1 MTELLNGTVRIK
13 AAAAMLGVT
22 PQTVRNWAAAGHI
35 PSLRHPMNGYR
46 LFQVQDIERLV
57 VKDHSGKAVQTSNED
72 GVEMPP
78 IPAVVYSKVHEA
90 GRRTVTF
97 ASGQTI
103 ATEIQSITRA
113 EAYGA
118 ADFECDWLRAKERPV
133 AAGGRR
139 VRVGDVFSGGGIFS
153 LGVDE
158 ALRAAG
164 YQAEHT
170 FGLDFDRDAISTFGF
185 NFPESLAMHTDVAS
199 ITAGQVG
206 ARRSSAERDFMRAV
220 GGLDILVAG
229 PPCQGHSD
237 LNNHTRR
244 DDPKNSLY
252 FSVARLAEILEP
264 SLVLIENVPGVVHD
278 RSAVVQR
285 TAEALE
291 SLGFHVSSRLVD
303 MSKLGVPQT
312 RKRFVLVGSRRGPVD
327 LDLAMS
333 LHLDSER
340 PVSWA
345 IDDLVGSYCDGVT
358 YDSSASHSA
367 ENRRRI
373 DYLFDHDLRD
383 LPNAERPP
391 CHRDKAHSYVS
402 VYGRMSWDRPAP
414 TITGG
419 FGSTGQGRFVHPLF
433 RRTLTPHEACRLQF
447 VPDFFAFPNNLGR
460 RSMQQIIGN
469 AAPPKLSQAVVL
481 TAALQG
487 VLL

>member
-1 MTELLNGTVRIK
+1 MADSLNGTLRIK
-13 AAAAMLGVT
+13 AAASMLGVT
-22 PQTVRNWAAAGHI
+22 PQTVRNWVAKGKI
-35 PSLRHPMNGYR
+35 PSIRHPVNGYR
-46 LFQVQDIERLV
+46 LFQAKDIERLIV
-57 VKDHSGKAVQTSNED
+57 TDHSGEAAVPITEPGNRAPSIPTITYSRVNRVGQRAVMLPD
-72 GVEMPP
+72 G
-78 IPAVVYSKVHEA
+78 
-90 GRRTVTF
+90 RTV
-97 ASGQTI
+97 I
-103 ATEIQSITRA
+103 TEVRSPNGSK
-113 EAYGA
+113 AYGVG
-118 ADFECDWLRAKERPV
+118 DFESDWLRAKERP
-133 AAGGRR
+133 ASYSARR
-139 VRVGDVFSGGGIFS
+139 VRIGDAFSGGGIFS

-158 ALRAAG
+158 ALRAVG

-170 FGLDFDRDAISTFGF
+170 FGLDFDRDAISTFKW
-185 NFPESLAMHTDVAS
+185 NFPGSLAMHADVAT
-199 ITAGQVG
+199 ITNGIVG
-206 ARRSSAERDFMRAV
+206 VRRSSAELDFVRSV
-220 GGLDILVAG
+220 GSLDILVAG

-244 DDPKNSLY
+244 NDPKNSLY
-252 FSVARLAEILEP
+252 FSVARLAELLEP

-303 MSKLGVPQT
+303 MTSLGVPQT

-327 LDLAMS
+327 LDLAMA
-333 LHLDSER
+333 LHSGFRR

-345 IDDLVGSYCDGVT
+345 ISDLVDSYRDGVT

-373 DYLFDHDLRD
+373 DYLFKHDLHD

-402 VYGRMSWDRPAP
+402 VYGRMWWDRPAP

-447 VPDFFAFPNNLGR
+447 VPDFFTFPENVGR

>member
-1 MTELLNGTVRIK
+1 MKGSK
-13 AAAAMLGVT
+13 
-22 PQTVRNWAAAGHI
+22 
-35 PSLRHPMNGYR
+35 
-46 LFQVQDIERLV
+46 
-57 VKDHSGKAVQTSNED
+57 K
-72 GVEMPP
+72 
-78 IPAVVYSKVHEA
+78 YS
-90 GRRTVTF
+90 
-97 ASGQTI
+97 S
-103 ATEIQSITRA
+103 
-113 EAYGA
+113 
-118 ADFECDWLRAKERPV
+118 ADFERDWLRTKERP
-133 AAGGRR
+133 AAASGRR
-139 VRVGDVFSGGGIFS
+139 VRIGDAFSGGGIFS

-164 YQAEHT
+164 YQAEHS
-170 FGLDFDRDAISTFGF
+170 FGLDFDRDAISTFGW
-185 NFPESLAMHTDVAS
+185 NFPESLAMHADVTTITD
-199 ITAGQVG
+199 GRVG
-206 ARRSSAERDFMRAV
+206 VRHSSTERDFVRSV
-220 GGLDILVAG
+220 GSLDILVAG

-244 DDPKNSLY
+244 NDPKNSLY
-252 FSVARLAEILEP
+252 FSVARLAELLEP
-264 SLVLIENVPGVVHD
+264 SLVLIENVPGVVYD

-303 MSKLGVPQT
+303 MTKLGVPQT

-333 LHLDSER
+333 LHSGLER

-345 IDDLVGSYCDGVT
+345 IDDLVDSYRDGVT

-373 DYLFDHDLRD
+373 DYLFDHNLHD

-402 VYGRMSWDRPAP
+402 VYGRMWWERPAP

-419 FGSTGQGRFVHPLF
+419 FGSTGQGRFVHPLY

-447 VPDFFAFPNNLGR
+447 IPDFFTFPDNLGR